1 MKDDEIV
8 DDRESRLRET
18 VATTFPARTVV
29 FGIVLAVSV
38 LLILVALTW
47 EESWDSLKVAMLVVI
62 STISVVNLVLGI
74 MWCSNKS
81 WGKGRQLV
89 LWSPCGLCCDERD
102 ECEHEKD
109 DVEKLRP

>member
-1 MKDDEIV
+1 MDDEIV

-38 LLILVALTW
+38 LMILLALTW
-47 EESWDSLKVAMLVVI
+47 EENWGSLSMVI
-62 STISVVNLVLGI
+62 LAVIAIVSVVNLVMGI
-74 MWCSNKS
+74 MWCSNTS

-102 ECEHEKD
+102 EWEGEKD
-109 DVEKLRP
+109 DVEKPRP